1 MKPRSASP
9 QERSAITDAI
19 RNQLEKHPEML
30 WAYLHGSFLEPGPY
44 RDIDVAVWV
53 DPRRAAPSDWR
64 RYELDLSVALQSVI
78 RQPVD
83 VRVLNDAPLA
93 FRYHV
98 LKGQPLL
105 VRDWDG
111 LDEVRARTWDDYCD
125 FLPFARQYLREVL
138 NA

>member
-1 MKPRSASP
+1 M
-9 QERSAITDAI
+9 E
-19 RNQLEKHPEML
+19 EHPTIL

-64 RYELDLSVALQSVI
+64 RYELDLSVALQSI
-78 RQPVD
+78 IPQPVD

-98 LKGQPLL
+98 LKGEPLL
-105 VRDWDG
+105 VRDRDG
-111 LDEVRARTWDDYCD
+111 LDEVRARYPINSHKGAMRKIKPLQGFRIIPLGDY
-125 FLPFARQYLREVL
+125 LPNLFSLLAP
-138 NA
+138 

>member
-1 MKPRSASP
+1 MKPRSASL

-19 RNQLEKHPEML
+19 RNQLEKHQEIL

-53 DPRRAAPSDWR
+53 DPGRAAVSDWR
-64 RYELDLSVALQSVI
+64 RYELDLSVALQSII

-105 VRDWDG
+105 VRDWDE

>member
-19 RNQLEKHPEML
+19 RNQLEKDPAML

-64 RYELDLSVALQSVI
+64 RYELDLSVALQSII

-98 LKGQPLL
+98 LKGEPLL

-111 LDEVRARTWDDYCD
+111 LDEVRARTWDD
-125 FLPFARQYLREVL
+125 
-138 NA
+138 